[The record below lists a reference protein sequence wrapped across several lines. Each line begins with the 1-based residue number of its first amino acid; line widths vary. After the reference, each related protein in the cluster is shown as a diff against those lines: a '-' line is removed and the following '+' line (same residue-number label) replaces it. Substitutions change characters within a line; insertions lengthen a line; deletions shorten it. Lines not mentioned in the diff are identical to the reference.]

1 MNLKE
6 NIPILRQENQT
17 DTDSA
22 NMGRMDEERLNGRM
36 KLEKIRKNKED
47 AIKGE
52 FSQAQLS
59 ENNRVWADF
68 IGERKRKAAE
78 CKDG

>member
-1 MNLKE
+1 M
-6 NIPILRQENQT
+6 R
-17 DTDSA
+17 
-22 NMGRMDEERLNGRM
+22 RMDEERPNGRM
-36 KLEKIRKNKED
+36 RLEKIRKNKED

-52 FSQAQLS
+52 YSQAQLS

>member
-22 NMGRMDEERLNGRM
+22 NMRRMDEERPNGRM
-36 KLEKIRKNKED
+36 RLEKIRKNKED

-52 FSQAQLS
+52 YSQAQLS

-78 CKDG
+78 CKDR